1 MKEAAE
7 LFKILS
13 ADRRIE
19 IIELLK
25 ESDMNV
31 NALADSLGVTQSAI
45 SQHLRVLKAAGLVK
59 DERKGYWIRYSL
71 NRQALEKCRQR
82 LNRVCTCGCLQKGKK
97 SKKK

>member
-97 SKKK
+97 K